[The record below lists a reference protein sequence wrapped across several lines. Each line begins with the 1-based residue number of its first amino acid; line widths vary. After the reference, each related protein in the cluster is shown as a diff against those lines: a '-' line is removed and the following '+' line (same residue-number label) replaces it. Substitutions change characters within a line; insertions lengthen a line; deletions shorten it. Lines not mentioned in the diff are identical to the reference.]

1 MASIIQVIRS
11 PRLYGAK
18 AISIISHQTGKLLGR
33 IQALRFTIANWLMY
47 PVTIDLGAGHVIRY
61 RGLSFR
67 SVARA
72 RKILTKEPGT
82 TNWVRS
88 FEDGANFWDIGANIG
103 TYTLLAATYK
113 KAQIL
118 AFEPLPTSF
127 HDLASNCAEN
137 KLTDQISALCLA
149 FSKST
154 KIDCLQ
160 IENMEAGYSGNTLIK
175 SGSSAQINKI
185 GVLSI
190 TIDDF
195 IEMFKVEVPNYIKID
210 VDGGELDILSGGT
223 KCLADAKVRSV
234 LVEVE
239 EHFPEKA
246 EKIVNLMKS
255 CGFND
260 YRIDPLIDLAEEK
273 MSNYIFYRHARD

>member
-11 PRLYGAK
+11 PRLYGGK
-18 AISIISHQTGKLLGR
+18 AISIISHQTGKLLSR
-33 IQALRFTIANWLMY
+33 IQALRFTIARLLMY
-47 PVTIDLGAGHVIRY
+47 PVAIDLGAGHVIRY
-61 RGLSFR
+61 RGLSYR

-82 TNWVRS
+82 TNWVLG
-88 FEDGANFWDIGANIG
+88 FEEGASFWDIGANIG

-113 KAQIL
+113 NARVL

-137 KLTDQISALCLA
+137 KLSDQISALCVA
-149 FSKST
+149 FSEKT
-154 KIDCLQ
+154 KIDSLQ
-160 IENMEAGYSGNTLIK
+160 IENMESGYSGNTLIK
-175 SGSSAQINKI
+175 SESSAQVNKI

-195 IEMFKVEVPNYIKID
+195 IDLFKVEVPDYIKID
-210 VDGGELDILSGGT
+210 VDGGELDILRGGT
-223 KCLADAKVRSV
+223 KCLADPKVRSV

-246 EKIVNLMKS
+246 ENIVTLMKS
-255 CGFND
+255 CGFED
-260 YRIDPLIDLAEEK
+260 YRVDPLINLAEEK
-273 MSNYIFYRHARD
+273 MSNYIFYRNAQD